1 MFNIIFTPL
10 CQYSENVNIVMNIG
24 GEIGGISSLFSFRES
39 TFILPTLNFP
49 GEIMCER
56 RHTLSAKSFVNI
68 CMTLVAYLL
77 LLEYILIKTTIDI
90 LVYSFWMGEGPSKDR
105 THCTLLK
112 MLTIT
117 NDPLAICKYSEE
129 VNVHHEPCITFL

>member
-1 MFNIIFTPL
+1 MYDT
-10 CQYSENVNIVMNIG
+10 V
-24 GEIGGISSLFSFRES
+24 
-39 TFILPTLNFP
+39 
-49 GEIMCER
+49 
-56 RHTLSAKSFVNI
+56 
-68 CMTLVAYLL
+68 VAYLL

-117 NDPLAICKYSEE
+117 NDLFAIRFRPHRILSDTTICKYSEE
-129 VNVHHEPCITFL
+129 VNVHHEPCITFYNS